1 MRRACADAYVR
12 RKGFIEVQPQLHMFR
27 LPIGQAC
34 LWRDG
39 DEPDIG
45 DGAAGIHAHG
55 RTDRSI
61 GIHLPRHGVLF
72 TGDRTPRW
80 GR

>member
-27 LPIGQAC
+27 FPIGQAC
-34 LWRDG
+34 LWHDG
-39 DEPDIG
+39 DEPNC
-45 DGAAGIHAHG
+45 GAVVIHATG

-61 GIHLPRHGVLF
+61 GIHLPRRGVLF